1 MYLNTTIPFEL
12 PAVMFGTQ
20 LSEEGSSILFPPC
33 VFPQYDFTHVYGNWV
48 PPKIQMEAKVNHL
61 TNGTFMELR
70 SRNESNTFKF
80 KCEPTACSW
89 GCQQVE
95 KSFSA
100 FLQLET
106 CNRYTCLFILEYF
119 RRQLSL
125 YHMKS
130 ACHWLQKFHT
140 I

>member
-1 MYLNTTIPFEL
+1 MFLEPMVMYLNTTIPFEL

-61 TNGTFMELR
+61 ANGTFMELR

-95 KSFSA
+95 KVFRL
-100 FLQLET
+100 F
-106 CNRYTCLFILEYF
+106 CNLKLVIDIHVYLFWNIF
-119 RRQLSL
+119 APNS
-125 YHMKS
+125 H
-130 ACHWLQKFHT
+130 F
-140 I
+140 II